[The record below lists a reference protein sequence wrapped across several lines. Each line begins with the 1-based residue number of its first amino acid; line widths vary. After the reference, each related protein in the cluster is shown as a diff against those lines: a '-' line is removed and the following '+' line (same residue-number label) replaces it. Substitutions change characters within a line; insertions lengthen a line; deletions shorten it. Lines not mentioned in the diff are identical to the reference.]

1 MVARVWTWN
10 GAVYAN
16 YIEDKWIKT
25 RSNPPSDEHTV
36 QCFSDNSARHSDCV
50 STADGVPSAVIRTG
64 QTRVGQALDSR
75 QDKARQERHRLVV
88 E

>member
-1 MVARVWTWN
+1 MVRFMLTISRTSW
-10 GAVYAN
+10 
-16 YIEDKWIKT
+16 IKLLKKWIKT
-25 RSNPPSDEHTV
+25 RSSPPSDEHTV
-36 QCFSDNSARHSDCV
+36 QCFSANSARHSDCV

-64 QTRVGQALDSR
+64 QTRAGQALDSR